1 MPYDERAHI
10 FEAFYTG
17 KAARNT
23 SVKGTG
29 IGLSVVLE
37 FIAAHG
43 GTVQIMDG
51 QFPGAHFRITMPL
64 NTERA
69 HSASGG
75 PNVRLRPIPARRPVP
90 RNGPMLPSLRC
101 RSRLVTVLV
110 SCVVVGGCADLTP
123 NRDGPA
129 ADQPPTIDRAVTE
142 ATLLAGYLEMLQ
154 RLVQGA
160 PAEQAE
166 ILSGARHDFETAPT
180 PSHELRY
187 AMVLATP
194 DHPGTDCAK
203 AQKLLR
209 ELIATQETLLPAER
223 AMAFL
228 TLKNVDQTLS
238 ERRKSSICKP
248 RRIGARIATAR
259 QR

>member
-1 MPYDERAHI
+1 MLRSA
-10 FEAFYTG
+10 
-17 KAARNT
+17 
-23 SVKGTG
+23 
-29 IGLSVVLE
+29 
-37 FIAAHG
+37 
-43 GTVQIMDG
+43 
-51 QFPGAHFRITMPL
+51 PGRQ
-64 NTERA
+64 
-69 HSASGG
+69 
-75 PNVRLRPIPARRPVP
+75 
-90 RNGPMLPSLRC
+90 
-101 RSRLVTVLV
+101 RLVAALV
-110 SCVVVGGCADLTP
+110 AALLGGCANLGA
-123 NRDGPA
+123 NRDSVPA
-129 ADQPPTIDRAVTE
+129 DHAPTIDRAVTQ
-142 ATLLAGYLEMLQ
+142 AALLASYLEVLQ

-187 AMVLATP
+187 ALVLATP

-238 ERRKSSICKP
+238 QTADNQRLQANADHSDRDRYAALNRRLQNEIDDNARLHKELDDAHAKLDAIANIERALNKP
-248 RRIGARIATAR
+248 KAPGGTP
-259 QR
+259 Q